1 MNRLHLALPSLAL
14 VALLSG
20 CATSGVFPSASLTTV
35 ELSEANFEIVATDV
49 GGTATAAYVFG
60 VSGGVGVGMQ
70 TLAVARIEGE
80 GDLYAAAL
88 RDLWRNFEEM
98 DGPVVGRRLALVNVR
113 HDTEALNLFVYTRP
127 TVWIRADV
135 VEFGP

>member
-1 MNRLHLALPSLAL
+1 MNRCRRMLPVLVSAGVLA
-14 VALLSG
+14 G
-20 CATSGVFPSASLTTV
+20 CATSGVFPSATLTAV
-35 ELSEANFEIVATDV
+35 ELSEANFRVVATDV
-49 GGTATAAYVFG
+49 GGTATAGYVFG
-60 VSGGVGVGMQ
+60 LSGGFGIGIQ

-88 RDLWRNFEEM
+88 RDLWRTFEEVE
-98 DGPVVGRRLALVNVR
+98 GPVTGRRLALVNVR

-135 VEFGP
+135 VEFDP